1 MAFYFERDSFY
12 HIYKDC
18 PDVDTN
24 LKEEKI
30 VGTGEK
36 EVCLKCAERKK
47 VEFLKRK
54 ELDNKKEKQAQREK
68 NKRHSKGVW
77 KKKY

>member
-18 PDVDTN
+18 PDIDTN

-54 ELDNKKEKQAQREK
+54 ELDNKNEYS
-68 NKRHSKGVW
+68 NNLSI
-77 KKKY
+77 YLICNILIN